1 MDEEEVISVVIDN
14 LTSNSRTDSLS
25 ARQGKILNDRLLVVE
40 EKVGGAVNVN
50 TLVQTEGDTII
61 FECGSSEI

>member
-1 MDEEEVISVVIDN
+1 MDEEEVISVVVDN
-14 LTSNSRTDSLS
+14 LNSNSSTDSLS
-25 ARQGKILNDRLLVVE
+25 ARQGKVLKEMIE
-40 EKVGGAVNVN
+40 EIDSKIGAVNVN

>member
-1 MDEEEVISVVIDN
+1 MFFLEEMIEEID
-14 LTSNSRTDSLS
+14 S
-25 ARQGKILNDRLLVVE
+25 KI
-40 EKVGGAVNVN
+40 GAVNVN